1 MYNHIKNATTHFINE
16 LKDEEFEYA
25 VTFAK
30 DFIKDEYLGYEMKKD
45 FLWTLV
51 NLNRPLFIKAM
62 KDACLE
68 FINNVDK
75 QAELMKSK
83 GY

>member
-1 MYNHIKNATTHFINE
+1 MYNNIKNATTHFINE
-16 LKDEEFEYA
+16 LKHEEFEYA
-25 VTFAK
+25 VEFAK
-30 DFIKDEYLGYEMKKD
+30 DFIENEYLDYETKKD

-51 NLNRPLFIKAM
+51 NLNQPIFIKAM

-75 QAELMKSK
+75 QVELIKSK

>member
-1 MYNHIKNATTHFINE
+1 MYNHIKNATTHFIDE
-16 LKDEEFEYA
+16 LKHEEFEYA
-25 VTFAK
+25 VEFAK
-30 DFIKDEYLGYEMKKD
+30 DFIENEYLGYEMKKD

-51 NLNRPLFIKAM
+51 NLNRPLFIKAI

-75 QAELMKSK
+75 QAKLMKSK